1 MKLKLDLE
9 NAKEAYKNGSADIKK
24 FFENSYPEHFKGDVK
39 EKVTSYEAACK
50 LLGVTPKTLSQFEQ
64 LFDKEDARRQ
74 FSRHK
79 IVTGIRAINDGWVAD
94 FENENQCKYYNWQY
108 NKNNGFSFGVC
119 HDYDRCFAGS
129 DLYIESEEKAKII
142 QKVFKDDYII
152 YHFGY

>member
-9 NAKEAYKNGSADIKK
+9 NAREAYKNGSADIKK
-24 FFENSYPEHFKGDVK
+24 FFEDSYPEHFKGDVK

-50 LLGVTPKTLSQFEQ
+50 LLGVTLKTLAQFEQ

-79 IVTGIRAINDGWVAD
+79 IATGIKAINDGWVAD
-94 FENENQCKYYNWQY
+94 FENENQRKYYNWQY
-108 NKNNGFSFGVC
+108 NKNNGFSFFVYVDNFGC
-119 HDYDRCFAGS
+119 DAGS

-152 YHFGY
+152 FNF